1 MGKYTK
7 DNAIF
12 GVPADKN
19 PQVLC
24 GSKSVASGDTLA
36 VQL

>member
-7 DNAIF
+7 DNAII
-12 GVPADKN
+12 GVPAEKH

-24 GSKSVASGDTLA
+24 ESKSVASGDTLT

>member
-7 DNAIF
+7 DNAIM

-24 GSKSVASGDTLA
+24 EGESVASGDTLA

>member
-1 MGKYTK
+1 MVNYTK
-7 DNAIF
+7 NNFIK
-12 GVPADKN
+12 GVPADKH

-24 GSKSVASGDTLA
+24 ESKSVASGDTLA

>member
-7 DNAIF
+7 DNAIIE
-12 GVPADKN
+12 VPAHKDA
-19 PQVLC
+19 QVLC
-24 GSKSVASGDTLA
+24 ESKSVASSDTLA

>member
-7 DNAIF
+7 DNAII

-24 GSKSVASGDTLA
+24 GSKSVASSDTLT
-36 VQL
+36 VRL

>member
-7 DNAIF
+7 DNAIIE
-12 GVPADKN
+12 VPADKN

-24 GSKSVASGDTLA
+24 KGKSVASGDTLA

>member
-7 DNAIF
+7 DNAIIE
-12 GVPADKN
+12 VTADKH

-24 GSKSVASGDTLA
+24 ESKSVASGDTLA

>member
-1 MGKYTK
+1 MVNYTK
-7 DNAIF
+7 NNFIF

-19 PQVLC
+19 PQVLRE
-24 GSKSVASGDTLA
+24 SKSVASGDTLA

>member
-1 MGKYTK
+1 MFTNKK
-7 DNAIF
+7 DNSII

-24 GSKSVASGDTLA
+24 EGKSVASGDTLA